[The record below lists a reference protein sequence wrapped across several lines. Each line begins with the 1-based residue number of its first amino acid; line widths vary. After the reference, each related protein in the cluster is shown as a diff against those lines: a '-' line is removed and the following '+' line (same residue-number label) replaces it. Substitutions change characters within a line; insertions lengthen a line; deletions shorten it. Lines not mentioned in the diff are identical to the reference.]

1 MVNEDILSGLA
12 RILVEVADIKVAE
25 VTPEKTFGEDL
36 GVDSLMMIEI
46 VVAAEDTFNVRI
58 RDDDIEDLNTV
69 ADAIDYI
76 QRAPVAA

>member
-12 RILVEVADIKVAE
+12 RILVEVADIKAAE
-25 VTPEKTFGEDL
+25 VMPDKTFGEDL